1 METILVGEKE
11 TKDYLEEAKKA
22 FENSSEVLIKGVGRD
37 TVKAVDVAEMLKI
50 DGFKVSNISINTEE
64 KDGKRISFIEITMSK

>member
-11 TKDYLEEAKKA
+11 TKDYLEEAKKV
-22 FENSSEVLIKGVGRD
+22 FENANEVLIRGVGRD
-37 TVKAVDVAEMLKI
+37 TVKAVDVAELLKA

-64 KDGKRISFIEITMSK
+64 KDGKRVSFIEITLSK